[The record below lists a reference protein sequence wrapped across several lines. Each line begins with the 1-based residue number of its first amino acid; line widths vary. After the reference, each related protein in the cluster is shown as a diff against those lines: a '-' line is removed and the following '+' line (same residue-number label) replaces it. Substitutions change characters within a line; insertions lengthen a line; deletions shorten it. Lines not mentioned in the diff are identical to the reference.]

1 MIIREN
7 ERIQLDIS
15 KLLEDFKKKWR
26 NIFLFQFEEKT
37 FVYRAIGR
45 KEYKNLVFMD
55 MSNEDREEE
64 LCRICT
70 LYPENFDFRNCE
82 DAGLPTRL
90 AEEIYKNSYLSA
102 ENRSKAL
109 TFYRSEMFDLDNQ
122 INCIINSA
130 FPHLKLEEIEEWDVL
145 TASKY
150 YSRAEWVLKNIGG
163 ANFEDDPDEIYR
175 QQIENTV
182 SKSEEVTDEDIEE
195 MRNQP
200 KTPTQAMPPKKD
212 KNSKKKNL
220 TPEEVE
226 DLKRRFPNID
236 WDQALHTDNYN
247 TIKNTR
253 GFTTQPMA
261 MLPRNKKQQYITQ
274 K

>member
-15 KLLEDFKKKWR
+15 ALLEDFKKKWR
-26 NIFLFQFEEKT
+26 NIFIFQFEEKT
-37 FVYRAIGR
+37 FIYRAVGR
-45 KEYKNLVFMD
+45 KEYKNLVFAD
-55 MSNEDREEE
+55 ISNEDREEE

-70 LYPENFDFRNCE
+70 LYPENFDFRNCD

-175 QQIENTV
+175 QQMEN
-182 SKSEEVTDEDIEE
+182 SLSESEEVTDEDIEE
-195 MRNQP
+195 MAKQTNP
-200 KTPTQAMPPKKD
+200 PTQAKAPKKE
-212 KNSKKKNL
+212 KNKKKKDL
-220 TPEEVE
+220 TPEEIE
-226 DLKRRFPNID
+226 DLKRQFPGID
-236 WDQALHTDNYN
+236 WDQALKTDNYN
-247 TIKNTR
+247 SIKNTR

-261 MLPRNKKQQYITQ
+261 MLPRNKKYQYITQ
-274 K
+274 Q